1 MCHASRG
8 DRGSFVHT
16 SEEIS
21 RIRSEEAGRAAEIC
35 GAEATTL
42 GQSDGDV
49 NAADPE
55 QRRLMIDLVR
65 ETQPELIITHHPGD
79 YMGDHNETSKLVFD
93 CSFHATLPL
102 LETTKPNYRNVTPIY
117 YMDTLMGLGFQPTE
131 YVDVSA
137 VIDTKTVMLEA
148 HQSQLTWLRDHV
160 KDAKGIL
167 IVPQLLKA
175 AFFFGGSGGSGVF
188 LARDEKT
195 GEWSDPAFYTLGSGS
210 FGLQFGAE
218 ASEVVLLAMT
228 QRGVKAMLDSN
239 FKLGVGASIAAGP
252 IGGGVEGAT
261 ANLSADILSFAR
273 SKGAFVGVSLEGAV
287 VATRDEL
294 SSAYYG
300 KEVQAMDILVKRD
313 VHNSHA
319 AALRAAVGKAARG
332 SATPD
337 K

>member
-1 MCHASRG
+1 MKVLAVGAHPDDLEILCGGTLARFAQDGHEVVMCHVSRG

-102 LETTKPNYRNVTPIY
+102 LETTKPNYRKVTPIY
-117 YMDTLMGLGFQPTE
+117 YMDTLMGLGFQPSE

-137 VIDTKTVMLEA
+137 VIDTKTAMLEA
-148 HQSQLTWLRDHV
+148 HQSQLTWLRDH
-160 KDAKGIL
+160 D
-167 IVPQLLKA
+167 
-175 AFFFGGSGGSGVF
+175 GVDVVEQMRTVSRF
-188 LARDEKT
+188 R
-195 GEWSDPAFYTLGSGS
+195 
-210 FGLQFGAE
+210 GLQC
-218 ASEVVLLAMT
+218 
-228 QRGVKAMLDSN
+228 
-239 FKLGVGASIAAGP
+239 
-252 IGGGVEGAT
+252 GVEYAEG
-261 ANLSADILSFAR
+261 
-273 SKGAFVGVSLEGAV
+273 FVPCL
-287 VATRDEL
+287 TW
-294 SSAYYG
+294 
-300 KEVQAMDILVKRD
+300 
-313 VHNSHA
+313 
-319 AALRAAVGKAARG
+319 LRPTTSRLL
-332 SATPD
+332 P
-337 K
+337 